1 MSMSPADAPPAARV
15 PPPPPV
21 RSHNY
26 KLLKENFVAN
36 LNGGSIWEI
45 NLVTLTLPVT
55 PFPRASTRPFDR

>member
-1 MSMSPADAPPAARV
+1 MSMSPADAPPGAKA
-15 PPPPPV
+15 PPPV

-45 NLVTLTLPVT
+45 NAVTLTLPVL
-55 PFPRASTRPFDR
+55 PPAPHAPSDGD